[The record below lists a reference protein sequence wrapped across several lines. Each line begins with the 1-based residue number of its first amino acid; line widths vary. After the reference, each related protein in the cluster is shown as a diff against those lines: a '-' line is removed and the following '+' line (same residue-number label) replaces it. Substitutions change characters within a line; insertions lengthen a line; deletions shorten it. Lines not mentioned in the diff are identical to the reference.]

1 MWKDGRGEV
10 LSPPEE
16 GISLEGGDAIV
27 PFLPSVPVGCLV
39 LPPDGMGVPPV
50 RSGDVAFAQRDGVVQ
65 FGDYYEPRILTFQVS
80 VDGDGCPGC
89 APEVLE
95 TFLLLDGVSPGRAT
109 LDHSASLNVEGDLE
123 LKVHVALDDWT
134 PATNMAFMSKFIGS
148 TDRSFIFQVFT
159 SGTLRLIWTTDGT
172 EIGRAHV

>member
-1 MWKDGRGEV
+1 
-10 LSPPEE
+10 
-16 GISLEGGDAIV
+16 
-27 PFLPSVPVGCLV
+27 
-39 LPPDGMGVPPV
+39 MGVPPG
-50 RSGDVAFAQRDGVVQ
+50 RSGDVACAQRDGVVQ

-109 LDHSASLNVEGDLE
+109 LDHSASLNVEGDLD

-134 PATNMAFMSKFIGS
+134 PDRKS
-148 TDRSFIFQVFT
+148 T
-159 SGTLRLIWTTDGT
+159 RLNSS
-172 EIGRAHV
+172 H